1 MKIIIGKEEVN
12 CELVV
17 RAKENMIITFFKK
30 NLKWWEI
37 THCEKN
43 S

>member
-1 MKIIIGKEEVN
+1 MKIIVGKEEVK
-12 CELVV
+12 CKLVV
-17 RAKENMIITFFKK
+17 KAKKIMIITFLKK